1 VALPK
6 RRHSNT
12 RTAKRRTHWKLTKP
26 TATNCSHCGQP
37 KRPHRVCGNCGFY
50 GGREIVTPDIA

>member
-12 RTAKRRTHWKLTKP
+12 RTAKRRTHWKAKKTT
-26 TATNCSHCGQP
+26 TANCSHCGAA
-37 KRPHRVCGNCGFY
+37 KRPHRVCPSCGFY
-50 GGREIVTPDIA
+50 ADREVTLPTTA